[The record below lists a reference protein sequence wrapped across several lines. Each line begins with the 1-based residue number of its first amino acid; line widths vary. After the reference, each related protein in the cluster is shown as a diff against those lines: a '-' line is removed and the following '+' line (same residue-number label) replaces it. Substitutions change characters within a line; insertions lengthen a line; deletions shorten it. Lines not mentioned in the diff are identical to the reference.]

1 MTVPTTTTTSTVP
14 PTPSKKTM
22 IVSQT
27 TSDELFTT
35 GTATAIY
42 TGPTTSESEFTSTT
56 EVVTVSTME
65 TTCLVINTSFKYPQ
79 ECNKKELLRRFF
91 TCGITFQTNL
101 ELQKPEC
108 QCYYNYKKCFEDARK
123 ELQCHSTDQTKDPL
137 VITVNILSELM
148 INIYNVK
155 CMPSMSPLNFEECN
169 QALALKKI
177 MMCCVTYFSL
187 SDEHT
192 RSVWSGSGDICSYA
206 QDVQRCIA
214 IAEHKTK
221 CVNHKIFDHA
231 REFVRHA
238 TSDKRHL
245 CRLNVSSMSIQ
256 ALAPHMKSKCRHSA
270 VMKRALTCA
279 LQFQN
284 TLDGYVKNKP
294 PMTLACGY
302 VTRLQKCLTSSVE
315 GTECVGDSSVNAQIR
330 GYKRVLQDAY
340 SLNCEAPSGS
350 SPNRAEQVHR
360 RGESRISR
368 NKMASARMGKHLKQ
382 NVLRRY
388 LNQNT
393 HMSKQT
399 GGRGS
404 YDEDDDYELISKRQ
418 KPVFMSPAG
427 KLMEE
432 PDGFRDD
439 DSYDLLRSEGYQYHD
454 LNRKNQRELEDY
466 EDFADLEPDARPRT
480 GRRHHRRHRKLRG
493 RGGRTK
499 KLVSDQLAAGK
510 ARHSK
515 RDKRR
520 KLAYEDEYFFD
531 NEPDEESVISG
542 LPDNMAMFQH
552 IKHRPEL
559 NVERLLNKNISTD
572 SSVATNVAGQKV
584 SECNSADLQSEV
596 NKCNVTLTKLVSLW
610 PQTLTKQGDLA
621 TSKQV
626 YDATICSD
634 VRSYNACLTFA
645 MQATGCGEHLPTLRE
660 IIREQQHRFGLGF
673 CTAGNPCNRPV
684 VLLLLFLTVIVLLH
698 KSRHLRL

>member
-1 MTVPTTTTTSTVP
+1 MS
-14 PTPSKKTM
+14 
-22 IVSQT
+22 
-27 TSDELFTT
+27 
-35 GTATAIY
+35 
-42 TGPTTSESEFTSTT
+42 
-56 EVVTVSTME
+56 
-65 TTCLVINTSFKYPQ
+65 
-79 ECNKKELLRRFF
+79 
-91 TCGITFQTNL
+91 
-101 ELQKPEC
+101 
-108 QCYYNYKKCFEDARK
+108 
-123 ELQCHSTDQTKDPL
+123 
-137 VITVNILSELM
+137 
-148 INIYNVK
+148 NIYSVK
-155 CMPSMSPLNFEECN
+155 CTPSMSPLNFEECN

-192 RSVWSGSGDICSYA
+192 RSVWSGGADTCSYA

-221 CVNHKIFDHA
+221 CVNHKIFAHA
-231 REFVRHA
+231 REFIRHA
-238 TSDKRHL
+238 TSDKRHI
-245 CRLNVSSMSIQ
+245 CRLNISSMSIQ
-256 ALAPHMKSKCRHSA
+256 ALGPHMKTRCRHTA

-294 PMTLACGY
+294 PMSLACGY
-302 VTRLQKCLTSSVE
+302 VTRLQECLTSSFE
-315 GTECVGDSSVNAQIR
+315 GTDCIGESSVNAQIR

-340 SLNCEAPSGS
+340 NLSCETSHHSG
-350 SPNRAEQVHR
+350 PNRGERVR
-360 RGESRISR
+360 KRGEARMSR
-368 NKMASARMGKHLKQ
+368 NKVASPKMGKHSKQ

-388 LNQNT
+388 LNRNT

-439 DSYDLLRSEGYQYHD
+439 DSYELLRSDGYQYHD

-466 EDFADLEPDARPRT
+466 EDFADLEPDVRPRT
-480 GRRHHRRHRKLRG
+480 GRRHHRRHRKLRS
-493 RGGRTK
+493 R
-499 KLVSDQLAAGK
+499 DGK
-510 ARHSK
+510 ARKLVADPLMTSKTRHAK

-559 NVERLLNKNISTD
+559 NVERLLNRNASAN
-572 SSVATNVAGQKV
+572 SSVATNMAGQKE
-584 SECNSADLQSEV
+584 SACNSADLQSEV
-596 NKCNVTLTKLVSLW
+596 NKCNLTLTKLVSLW
-610 PQTLTKQGDLA
+610 PQSLTKQADLA
-621 TSKQV
+621 TSKRV

-645 MQATGCGEHLPTLRE
+645 MQATGCGEHLPTLSA
-660 IIREQQHRFGLGF
+660 IIKEQQHRFGLDF
-673 CTAGNPCNRPV
+673 CTAGNQCSHPL
-684 VLLLLFLTVIVLLH
+684 VLLVLFLTFLTSLHRSQLLH
-698 KSRHLRL
+698 L